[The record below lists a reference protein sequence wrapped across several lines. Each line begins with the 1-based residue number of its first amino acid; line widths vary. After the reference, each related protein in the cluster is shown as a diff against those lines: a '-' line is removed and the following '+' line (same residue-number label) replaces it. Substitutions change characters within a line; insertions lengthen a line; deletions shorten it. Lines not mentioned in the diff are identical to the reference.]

1 MTVKS
6 ILCPYQGYEYEASA
20 LQEACRRAAAAG
32 AELRILYITGP
43 IAAYPDLYGADV
55 RTLETEALDE
65 IERAQIAA
73 ASVVKTFN
81 LPFSVERLAPSAP
94 TLPRAIFS
102 SATVSVSAALPPF
115 GRVSDLVVIGR
126 AETGPEQDLQTA
138 VTAIL
143 ETGAPVLVMPSAPAK
158 AAPGEGAAV
167 VAWDGSLPSS
177 RALRAVAALLPPGR
191 LVQLLRIR
199 SARETS
205 PGSESGAVNW
215 LELQGYRVHVNHSG
229 PFAVTAAEAVLR
241 AIEDMD
247 ASLVFMGGYGHSHQ
261 GEMLWGGVTQYML
274 RHARTPLCLCH

>member
-6 ILCPYQGYEYEASA
+6 ILCAYQGLEYEAVA
-20 LQEACRRAAAAG
+20 LQEACRRASAAG

-55 RTLETEALDE
+55 RKLETEALDE
-65 IERAQIAA
+65 VERAQIAA
-73 ASVVKTFN
+73 ESVVRTFN
-81 LPFSVERLAPSAP
+81 LPFSVERLAASAP
-94 TLPRAIFS
+94 TLPRVIFS

-115 GRVSDLVVIGR
+115 GRVSDLVIVGR
-126 AETGPEQDLQTA
+126 AETGPDQHLQTA

-143 ETGAPVLVMPSAPAK
+143 ETGAPVLVMPPAPAK
-158 AAPGEGAAV
+158 AALDEGAAV

-177 RALRAVAALLPPGR
+177 RALRAVAALLPSGR
-191 LVQLLRIR
+191 QVQLLRIR
-199 SARETS
+199 PARETS
-205 PGSESGAVNW
+205 PGAESGAVGW
-215 LELQGYRVHVNHSG
+215 LELHGYRVHVIHSG

-261 GEMLWGGVTQYML
+261 GEMLWGGVTQHML
-274 RHARTPLCLCH
+274 RHARTPLCVCH